1 LSVADPSGPQDQ
13 EIASGEMHSER
24 EPNRFEQNVA
34 PKSQSPIDIVET
46 FDVVAP
52 KQRRRSWNRW
62 RLKRDWPILALLAVL
77 FGGWLIYAV
86 ILPPIEIRHKIAT
99 TRWKYSP
106 SDPEISYAVRFM
118 LRTCEYWFLFWFLY
132 LGASIGSFINVVASR
147 TPRGKTI
154 VTRGSHCP
162 FCDVPLNMLDN
173 SPLFGWVL
181 LRGRCRSCHLPIS
194 PRYVGME
201 IAVGLIFMTLAGVEL
216 FSNGWNIP
224 YRDWSFGSGMVQ
236 TVFYPKWDLIG
247 AYVAHCSLFAVAM
260 MLIGSQLDRLRFPVL
275 PLAVIAAIYIVSV
288 SSNRVLCPIR
298 WNEPFGPGFLRFQ
311 SDWRQQAITSLI
323 GAASGLGI
331 GVAMSQI
338 LSRTV
343 LRVTEDKPVTNSMES
358 VNTTNMGTTERIE
371 TEIER
376 AEGQGR
382 DQPAIV
388 EAKFQPNSLS
398 VTPLPVALPTESSSS
413 ESPSESPSESSLDAL
428 QCLEN
433 WRLHSIALSV
443 LAGALLG
450 WQAVATI
457 AIASLLL
464 TLSVLPWIRSDSE
477 KGSAMPL
484 FLRQQVIALAAWT
497 ITLFF
502 HHVAWRQVAHWL
514 HIG

>member
-1 LSVADPSGPQDQ
+1 MLP
-13 EIASGEMHSER
+13 ER

-34 PKSQSPIDIVET
+34 PKFQSPVDIVET

-52 KQRRRSWNRW
+52 KQRRRRWNHW
-62 RLKRDWPILALLAVL
+62 RLKRDWPILTLLALL

-106 SDPEISYAVRFM
+106 SDPEISFAVRFM

-247 AYVAHCSLFAVAM
+247 AYVAHCSLFAVAL
-260 MLIGSQLDRLRFPVL
+260 MLIGSQLDGLRFPVL
-275 PLAVIAAIYIVSV
+275 PLAVIAAIYVVSV

-298 WNEPFGPGFLRFQ
+298 WNEPFGLGFLRFQ
-311 SDWRQQAITSLI
+311 SDWIQQAITSLV
-323 GAASGLGI
+323 GAAAGLGF
-331 GVAMSQI
+331 GVVITQI
-338 LSRTV
+338 LSRAV
-343 LRVTEDKPVTNSMES
+343 LRVTKEKPATDSMES
-358 VNTTNMGTTERIE
+358 VNTTKMGTTELIE
-371 TEIER
+371 TAIEL
-376 AEGQGR
+376 AEGQGS
-382 DQPAIV
+382 DQRSIAEPKLQSPA
-388 EAKFQPNSLS
+388 QS
-398 VTPLPVALPTESSSS
+398 VTPLPVALPEDSC
-413 ESPSESPSESSLDAL
+413 PSESPSKPSLDAL

-457 AIASLLL
+457 AIASVLL
-464 TLSVLPWIRSDSE
+464 TLIVLPWIRSDSE
-477 KGSAMPL
+477 KGSSMPL
-484 FLRQQVIALAAWT
+484 FLRQQVIALAVWT

-502 HHVAWRQVAHWL
+502 HHVAWRPVAHWL